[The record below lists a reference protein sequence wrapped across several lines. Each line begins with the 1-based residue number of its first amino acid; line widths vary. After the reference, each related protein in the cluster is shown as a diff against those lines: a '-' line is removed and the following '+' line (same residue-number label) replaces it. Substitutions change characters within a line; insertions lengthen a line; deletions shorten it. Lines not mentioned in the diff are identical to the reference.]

1 MTTTTT
7 TTSTQALPMVRVTS
21 LAASLIGAL
30 FLGAVLVFGTGFSP
44 SQAGHNAAHD
54 MRHANGFPC
63 H

>member
-1 MTTTTT
+1 MTTTT

-44 SQAGHNAAHD
+44 SQAAHSAAHD